1 MGQIENLVECWIE
14 SNKLPFGY
22 EGVESITKKLQNYI
36 GICDTL
42 PSTDKIKALSFLY
55 DKCDYILNSIAS
67 SMNYQLD
74 YDPTEDEIWDFIEE
88 QRKNMDIHDKDL
100 PYWKY
105 YISDENIG
113 DPELF
118 DISMLYDYVFPPMKE
133 QYREKNKDAA
143 EWCDKIQDIQTDIYI
158 KISKEKEKQVFLK
171 EVFGFDNKIV
181 KTTIDECLVNCNV
194 AVIKPKLYHLLK
206 GKKGN
211 SIAAVIFALK
221 EELKYTTEGIA
232 TLHRI
237 FETEFDIAGKY
248 KGVTSGFRL
257 IERYKEDKNPNDGS
271 GKKLFEEMET
281 VVAYLK

>member
-1 MGQIENLVECWIE
+1 MGQIENLVECWVE

-22 EGVESITKKLQNYI
+22 EDVESITKKLQNYI

-42 PSTDKIKALSFLY
+42 ASTDKIKAFSFLY

-74 YDPTEDEIWDFIEE
+74 YDPTEDDIWDFIEE

-113 DPELF
+113 DPEWF
-118 DISMLYDYVFPPMKE
+118 DISMVYEYVFPPMEE
-133 QYREKNKDAA
+133 QYIERNKDAA
-143 EWCDKIQDIQTDIYI
+143 EWCEKIHEIQTDIYI
-158 KISKEKEKQVFLK
+158 KISKEKDKQAFLK
-171 EVFGFDNKIV
+171 DVFDSNCKIA

-194 AVIKPKLYHLLK
+194 SVIKPKLSCLLK

-221 EELKYTTEGIA
+221 EELKYTTEDIA

-248 KGVTSGFRL
+248 KGVTSGVRL
-257 IERYKEDKNPNDGS
+257 IERYKKDKNSNDGS